1 MFRSWGKSMGWLGVF
16 AIVTL
21 AHARDTTSAFG
32 FDSDTFAFANQTVF
46 EYHEGHASLR
56 KSSATKR
63 DAYNRHC
70 FVMSRTALQFKKF
83 ARFEPRS
90 TPLDDAS
97 LAARIRAV
105 TRQAAWAEPLPDNE
119 RIVFP
124 GYKDLKEMSKAH
136 RELVQLNIGHGWP
149 SYFRVSN
156 ARMTFQDGS
165 GYQERT
171 HARLNA
177 ALARGE
183 LFIAFLTTYPR
194 FSINHSVLIYK
205 LKSSSPNPGV
215 DR

>member
-1 MFRSWGKSMGWLGVF
+1 MFRGWGKSMGWLGVL
-16 AIVTL
+16 AVVVC
-21 AHARDTTSAFG
+21 AHAGGATPEFC
-32 FDSDTFAFANQTVF
+32 FDHDTFGFANQTVF

-97 LAARIRAV
+97 IAARIRAV
-105 TRQAAWAEPLPDNE
+105 TRQPAWAEPSPENQ

-136 RELVQLNIGHGWP
+136 R
-149 SYFRVSN
+149 
-156 ARMTFQDGS
+156 
-165 GYQERT
+165 
-171 HARLNA
+171 
-177 ALARGE
+177 
-183 LFIAFLTTYPR
+183 
-194 FSINHSVLIYK
+194 
-205 LKSSSPNPGV
+205 
-215 DR
+215 